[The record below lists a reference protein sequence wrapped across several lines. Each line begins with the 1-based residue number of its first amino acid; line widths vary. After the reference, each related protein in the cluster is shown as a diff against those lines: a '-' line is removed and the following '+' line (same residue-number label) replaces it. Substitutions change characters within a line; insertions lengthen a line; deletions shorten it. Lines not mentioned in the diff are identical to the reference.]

1 MAGTAT
7 LDITTVNDAPTT
19 SSVTLAAIAEDSGV
33 RVITQAQLLG
43 NVADVDLP
51 ANSFVAS
58 ALAIS
63 AGSGT
68 LVDNLDGTWNYT
80 PTLNDD
86 SAVSFSYTITDNGTT
101 NGSADLKTVAGTAT
115 LDITTVNDAPSL
127 SNVDTFSVNA
137 TASVPYAPGSAAIV
151 IDADVALADRELGFE
166 RNNWAGATL
175 SLTRQGGA
183 SSDDVFGA
191 SGSLSLSGGNV
202 FVGAT
207 SIGSYV
213 NGAGTLTLTFNAS
226 ATTALVDSAVQ
237 ALTYRNANATPNY
250 ASVTLVYTLN
260 DQNLN
265 ASGGGTAGDGQDQG
279 AGGALIAS
287 ANIQIF
293 MNHAPTAANDVAT
306 VFEGVSASS
315 VSTVSGNVVTDA
327 GAGQDSD
334 VDHDT
339 LTVQGVVAGDQLES
353 TLSNANVGQSVA
365 GIYGSLNIS
374 ANGSFTYT
382 LDNSPAAIQALAQ
395 GQHPAGDDVFSYT
408 IADGKGGTATATVT
422 ITITGS
428 NDAPVATGT
437 YTHGVS
443 DSASLDSFANLG
455 GTLSASDVD
464 SGDSLVWSG
473 SAVGSYGALTVNGNG
488 SYSYLVNAA
497 AVNALQAGSN
507 PSDSFT
513 VTVTDSKGATDS
525 RSISINLVGADD
537 TPVASG
543 TYTHTVSDTAAL
555 DSFANLT
562 GTLLATDRDNADVL
576 VWSGSAVGSYGAL
589 NVNSDGSYSYVVNAA
604 AVNALQAGSN
614 PSDSFVVTVSDSKAA
629 TDTRTVTIT
638 VSGANDAPVA
648 QADVANATEAGGL
661 ANGTPGVNPVG
672 NVLTNDTDVDS
683 GDSKTVTAVSAAA
696 SGVVGGVTAGAYG
709 QLTLNADGSYSYQVD
724 NANAAVQALR
734 QASDTL
740 VDTFRY
746 TMQDAAGASSSA
758 TLTVTLHGAN
768 DGPQALADNGALNA
782 GATLTQSAAQGVLA
796 NDVDVDGSAYGE
808 SRAVVQVAQGSNSA
822 SVGQTAAR
830 LVSNYGTL
838 TLGAD
843 GSYSYVADGAASQN
857 LWSGDTAIDTFT
869 YTVRDSAGASSSA
882 TLTLRIAGTNL
893 PVSAAPVVAPDPY
906 AGTLG
911 GTAGSGGTA
920 AFGSSGSVLSAPGGA
935 ASGASSLG
943 ATGVVGA
950 AFDGAASGGAEAQG
964 RGVDGRTGT
973 VTLRGSQ
980 SMLQSDAGLTG
991 AATETR
997 RLESTDRGFQVERMQ
1012 SESALSVTLDNQQK
1026 GGDRLFVYKGV
1037 GNAAFELGQKM
1048 EYRIPKDAFAHTN
1061 SASVVQLEASLVN
1074 GQPLPDWLDFD
1085 PISGAFSGKPPSDAA
1100 RVVVIRVTARDDQ
1113 GRETSTTFTI
1123 RIEGQPT
1130 QSRAQVQDVL
1140 ANLDER
1146 DSSGRAVGTIAQRG
1160 QAVKRGNV
1168 PFSDQLKL
1176 SKRDPLIEKI
1186 LAKQTVNTLGKAL
1199 DRLLG

>member
-1 MAGTAT
+1 MVSVTITGT
-7 LDITTVNDAPTT
+7 NDAPIPTNT
-19 SSVTLAAIAEDSGV
+19 DRTLTQSEDAAAPVGAVGTLVSDIIGAGGASDM
-33 RVITQAQLLG
+33 
-43 NVADVDLP
+43 D
-51 ANSFVAS
+51 AS
-58 ALAIS
+58 ALARGIALTGADTGKGAWLYSIDGGSNWS
-63 AGSGT
+63 AVPSVTDTQALLLDPAARLYFQPTANLNTSDGVAGASAPITAGLTFRAWDQTSGASGNSGVDASVAGGSSAYSSASDT
-68 LVDNLDGTWNYT
+68 VQLTVTPVNDT
-80 PTLNDD
+80 PT
-86 SAVSFSYTITDNGTT
+86 
-101 NGSADLKTVAGTAT
+101 
-115 LDITTVNDAPSL
+115 L

-137 TASVPYAPGSAAIV
+137 TAAVPYAPGSAAIV

-166 RNNWAGATL
+166 RNNWNGATL

-183 SSDDVFGA
+183 SSDDVFGV
-191 SGSLSLSGGNV
+191 SGSLTLSGGNV
-202 FVGAT
+202 LVGAT

-260 DQNLN
+260 DQNPN
-265 ASGGGTAGDGQDQG
+265 ASGGGTAGAGQDQG

-315 VSTVSGNVVTDA
+315 SSTVSGNVVTDA

-334 VDHDT
+334 IDHDT

-382 LDNSPAAIQALAQ
+382 LDDSPAAIQALAQ
-395 GQHPAGDDVFSYT
+395 GQHPASNDVFSYT

-422 ITITGS
+422 ITITGT
-428 NDAPVATGT
+428 NDAPVASGS

-443 DSASLDSFANLG
+443 DSASLDSFANIG

-464 SGDSLVWSG
+464 NGDSLVWSG
-473 SAVGSYGALTVNGNG
+473 SASGSYGALTVN
-488 SYSYLVNAA
+488 A
-497 AVNALQAGSN
+497 
-507 PSDSFT
+507 
-513 VTVTDSKGATDS
+513 
-525 RSISINLVGADD
+525 
-537 TPVASG
+537 
-543 TYTHTVSDTAAL
+543 
-555 DSFANLT
+555 
-562 GTLLATDRDNADVL
+562 
-576 VWSGSAVGSYGAL
+576 
-589 NVNSDGSYSYVVNAA
+589 DGSYSYIVNAA

-629 TDTRTVTIT
+629 TDTRTVTIN

-648 QADVANATEAGGL
+648 QADVASATEAGGV
-661 ANGTPGVNPVG
+661 ANGTAGVDPVG

-683 GDSKTVTAVSAAA
+683 GDSKTLSAVSAAA

-724 NANAAVQALR
+724 NRNAAVQALR
-734 QASDTL
+734 QSGDTL
-740 VDTFRY
+740 LDTFHY

-768 DGPQALADNGALNA
+768 DAPQALADSGTLNA

-808 SRAVVQVAQGSNSA
+808 SRAVVQVAQGSTTA
-822 SVGQTAAR
+822 TVGQTPAR

-1100 RVVVIRVTARDDQ
+1100 RVIVIRVTARDDQ

-1140 ANLDER
+1140 AHLDER